1 MGNEIFDQC
10 SKNDFEMIPLKT
22 FAEKYAL
29 AISTLKSKLRQCK
42 IEEDRLTLEY

>member
-1 MGNEIFDQC
+1 
-10 SKNDFEMIPLKT
+10 MIPLKT

-29 AISTLKSKLRQCK
+29 AVFTLKNKLRQGK